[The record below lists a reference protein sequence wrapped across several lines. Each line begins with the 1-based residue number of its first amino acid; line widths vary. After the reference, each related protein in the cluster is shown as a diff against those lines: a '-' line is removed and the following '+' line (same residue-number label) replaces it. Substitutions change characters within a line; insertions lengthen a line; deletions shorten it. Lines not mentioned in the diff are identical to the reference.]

1 MQVFKLTEEIIE
13 HIHELIAS
21 DKKQQLK
28 EYLEPLHFA
37 DIAEI
42 IKELDLEQSS

>member
-28 EYLEPLHFA
+28 EYLETVHFA
-37 DIAEI
+37 DIA
-42 IKELDLEQSS
+42 